1 VLQAQ
6 VLQAQKEQ
14 QDQLVPLARR
24 ELQEQVLQEQPGST
38 EQQDQLVPLARRE
51 LQVKA
56 LLDQLVLLA
65 RRELQV
71 KALLVLLD

>member
-1 VLQAQ
+1 

-14 QDQLVPLARR
+14 QDQLVLLGHKA
-24 ELQEQVLQEQPGST
+24 LQEQVLLEQQGST
-38 EQQDQLVPLARRE
+38 ELLDQLVPLARRE

-56 LLDQLVLLA
+56 LLDQQVLLA